1 MKNITVSALAVCALL
16 ACSQPTET
24 QIASGSELTAEE
36 ARGIAKEAFIY
47 GFPMVV
53 NYKTHVSVRDRQ
65 GVPRIQGRIQRA
77 RLPGTGIYSRRQDR
91 CDAQF
96 RHAVLHVLG

>member
-1 MKNITVSALAVCALL
+1 MKNITLLALAVCALL

-53 NYKTHVSVRDRQ
+53 NYKTMYLYVIDKASPEYKGEFNELD
-65 GVPRIQGRIQRA
+65 
-77 RLPGTGIYSRRQDR
+77 
-91 CDAQF
+91 
-96 RHAVLHVLG
+96 